1 MPKRVRSL
9 SRDQKIM
16 HYDDYKDQTPVTKS
30 TLFRGERVE
39 EGEQGQ
45 AICASMALADICFQY
60 QGTKGGLV

>member
-1 MPKRVRSL
+1 
-9 SRDQKIM
+9 M